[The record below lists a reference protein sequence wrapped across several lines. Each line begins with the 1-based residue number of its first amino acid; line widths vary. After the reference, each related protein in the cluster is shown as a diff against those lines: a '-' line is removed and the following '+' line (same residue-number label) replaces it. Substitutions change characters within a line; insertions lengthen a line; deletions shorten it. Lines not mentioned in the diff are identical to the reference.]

1 MDFINFV
8 SDKRRILFI
17 KSVLGDKNY
26 EYLKSDLNNQ
36 FNKTL
41 LSFDDVAKEYLEII
55 FKLTNRLD
63 AKLIDSLPPYFNSRE
78 IVMVDD
84 SNLDISIDEI
94 LSYSVVGFDTE
105 SRPIFEKSKSDD
117 NIALMQIS
125 TPYKCFLFQLSK
137 FQDLSFMKKILSNSD
152 IKKVGIGLNN
162 DRKKLYRRYKV
173 SLENVVSIDEIFRIL
188 GNKDAVG
195 IKQMVARV
203 LDQNISKKKSISVS
217 RWDSFTLSREQIIY
231 ASDDAFASLDVY
243 MRLKEIFFKF
253 QDLTPQ
259 NILKLYK

>member
-17 KSVLGDKNY
+17 KNVIGDENY
-26 EYLKSDLNNQ
+26 NRLESDLNQQ

-41 LSFDDVAKEYLEII
+41 ISLDDIAKEYLDII
-55 FKLTNRLD
+55 FKLVNRLEPD
-63 AKLIDSLPPYFNSRE
+63 LIESLPTYHNSRE
-78 IVMVDD
+78 IVMVNS
-84 SNLDISIDEI
+84 SNLSASLDEI
-94 LSYSVVGFDTE
+94 LSSQVVGFDTE

-125 TPYKCFLFQLSK
+125 TPNKCFLFQIGK
-137 FQDLSFMKKILSNSD
+137 FQDLFFMEKILSNPN

-162 DRKKLYRRYKV
+162 DRKKLYRRYGV
-173 SLENVVSIDEIFRIL
+173 SLENVVSIDEVFRLL
-188 GNKDAVG
+188 GNRDAVG

-203 LDQNISKKKSISVS
+203 LDKNISKKKSISVS
-217 RWDSFTLSREQIIY
+217 RWDNIKLSKEQIIY
-231 ASDDAFASLDVY
+231 AADDAFASLDVY
-243 MRLKEIFFKF
+243 EKLGEIFFKF
-253 QDLTPQ
+253 RDLTPK